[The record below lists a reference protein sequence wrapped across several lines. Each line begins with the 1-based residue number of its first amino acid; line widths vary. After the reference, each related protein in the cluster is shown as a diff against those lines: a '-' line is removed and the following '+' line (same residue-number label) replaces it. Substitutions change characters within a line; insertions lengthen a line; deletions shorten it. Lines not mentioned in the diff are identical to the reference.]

1 MKRLFLQLSLV
12 LLFSGTSSLALRAGQ
27 APAQAPQADGPAAIS
42 LRLDNVDIYQV
53 IDIIGQALDLN
64 YVVDPLVKGTVNIS
78 TGTSLQ
84 RSDLLPLLETILKI
98 NGATMVR
105 SGNIYQIVPAS
116 SATRQPLAIQNQP
129 LTAAPAPDDQMIVQV
144 LSMKFV
150 AAAEMERLLRPFLS
164 DGGNIIVQEG
174 GNILLVSDRRSNLR
188 KLLDIV
194 DIFDAAQF
202 AGERVRLM
210 PIKNALARDL
220 VEDLKSVFSGYALS
234 DKVSAIR
241 FLPIERSNS
250 ILVITSSPDVFPVVE
265 RWIVQ
270 LDQPQLAAG
279 MRTFFYKA
287 KHGRAAD
294 LVKVLGQ
301 LYGSDTRL
309 TAASTPAGQADA
321 GQTAPPVTA
330 GPPLPTPPTQ
340 VPQPRST
347 TDLGV
352 KIIADEVNN
361 ALLIQAT
368 PPVYADIERTLR
380 ELDVQRRQVLID
392 AQIYEVALDDSTSLG
407 ITATLQN
414 RGSGSRSTVASF
426 VAPPGGGAPSLA
438 AQTFAYVGRT
448 RELLTFLNAS
458 ENKSKVKTLSAPSVL
473 VTDNLEASFQVGAE
487 VPIPTTSSVTPVQS
501 EGTNL
506 FAQTIQFR
514 NTGVILKVKPQVNEG
529 GGVTLEI
536 AQEVSQAGA
545 NTTSGIVA
553 PLIGKSS
560 VTSTIVV
567 ENGQTIAL
575 GGFIRENNDYD
586 RSRIPLIGRV
596 PVVGALFGN
605 TTQSHTRSEL
615 IVLVT
620 PHVLQN
626 KDDADL
632 ATEELR
638 VRLKEIQN
646 AFK

>member
-1 MKRLFLQLSLV
+1 
-12 LLFSGTSSLALRAGQ
+12 
-27 APAQAPQADGPAAIS
+27 
-42 LRLDNVDIYQV
+42 
-53 IDIIGQALDLN
+53 
-64 YVVDPLVKGTVNIS
+64 
-78 TGTSLQ
+78 
-84 RSDLLPLLETILKI
+84 
-98 NGATMVR
+98 
-105 SGNIYQIVPAS
+105 
-116 SATRQPLAIQNQP
+116 
-129 LTAAPAPDDQMIVQV
+129 
-144 LSMKFV
+144 
-150 AAAEMERLLRPFLS
+150 
-164 DGGNIIVQEG
+164 
-174 GNILLVSDRRSNLR
+174 
-188 KLLDIV
+188 
-194 DIFDAAQF
+194 
-202 AGERVRLM
+202 
-210 PIKNALARDL
+210 
-220 VEDLKSVFSGYALS
+220 
-234 DKVSAIR
+234 
-241 FLPIERSNS
+241 
-250 ILVITSSPDVFPVVE
+250 
-265 RWIVQ
+265 
-270 LDQPQLAAG
+270 
-279 MRTFFYKA
+279 
-287 KHGRAAD
+287 
-294 LVKVLGQ
+294 
-301 LYGSDTRL
+301 
-309 TAASTPAGQADA
+309 
-321 GQTAPPVTA
+321 
-330 GPPLPTPPTQ
+330 
-340 VPQPRST
+340 
-347 TDLGV
+347 
-352 KIIADEVNN
+352 
-361 ALLIQAT
+361 
-368 PPVYADIERTLR
+368 VYADIERTLR